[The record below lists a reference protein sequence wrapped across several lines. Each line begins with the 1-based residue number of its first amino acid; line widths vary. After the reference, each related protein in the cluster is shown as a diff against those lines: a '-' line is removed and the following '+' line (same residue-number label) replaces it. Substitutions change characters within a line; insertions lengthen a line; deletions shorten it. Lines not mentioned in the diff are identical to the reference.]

1 MNSWKMNSNA
11 GHILRDAIAISLEVH
26 HSQVYK
32 EVVDIDLKGIVS
44 TNNGKT
50 YKIRLVEIK

>member
-11 GHILRDAIAISLEVH
+11 GYHLKNAIAISLEVH

-32 EVVDIDLKGIVS
+32 EVVDIDLKGNVS
-44 TNNGKT
+44 TRNGKT
-50 YKIRLVEIK
+50 YKIRLIEIK

>member
-26 HSQVYK
+26 QSQVYK
-32 EVVDIDLKGIVS
+32 EIVDIDLKGIVS
-44 TNNGKT
+44 TRNGKT

>member
-1 MNSWKMNSNA
+1 MNSWKMNGQA
-11 GHILRDAIAISLEVH
+11 GHHLRNAIAISLEVH

-50 YKIRLVEIK
+50 YKIRLVKIK